1 MTNGSDN
8 SGFPGVPGSGS
19 GAASNVVEF
28 SAARLARRWQE
39 VDEAITRLAQEIAA
53 DSRIRLPARQA
64 LAVEMAELRSALTRG
79 PDPQAHASIEMVSL
93 VTLIRGVDY
102 RLIKGIATMEGAPAP
117 SLRSA
122 VRQFLEST
130 QTLVNAYR
138 RGAEHPRNA
147 LNWIVREHE
156 PALERLVTGGTASLS
171 PAPGGDPEIQ
181 PGDD

>member
-1 MTNGSDN
+1 MTTDHGNDSRQG
-8 SGFPGVPGSGS
+8 PGAAS
-19 GAASNVVEF
+19 GAALNVVDF
-28 SAARLARRWQE
+28 SSARLARRWQE

-102 RLIKGIATMEGAPAP
+102 RLIKGIATMEGAPTP

-138 RGAEHPRNA
+138 RGAEHSRNA

-156 PALERLVTGGTASLS
+156 PLLERLVTGGTGQLTLEPGADPDSL
-171 PAPGGDPEIQ
+171 PR
-181 PGDD
+181 DD

>member
-1 MTNGSDN
+1 MTNSSEN

-39 VDEAITRLAQEIAA
+39 VDEAISRLAQEIAA

-64 LAVEMAELRSALTRG
+64 LAVEMAELRSALKQG

-102 RLIKGIATMEGAPAP
+102 RLVKGIATMEGAPAP

-122 VRQFLEST
+122 VRQFLEAT

-138 RGAEHPRNA
+138 RGAEHSRNA

-156 PALERLVTGGTASLS
+156 PLLERLVSGGTGQLT
-171 PAPGGDPEIQ
+171 PGPGADPDSR